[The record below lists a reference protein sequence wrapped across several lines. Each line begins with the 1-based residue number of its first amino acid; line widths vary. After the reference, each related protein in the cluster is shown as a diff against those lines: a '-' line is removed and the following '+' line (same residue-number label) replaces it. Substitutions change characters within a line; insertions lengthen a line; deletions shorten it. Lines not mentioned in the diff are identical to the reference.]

1 MQLTLSLLRSN
12 ISDPGPI
19 INSKVG
25 DKDGG
30 EVVVAAE
37 TGKNNLFSKF
47 LYSEKVRKFC
57 KIFTFLLTGTT

>member
-1 MQLTLSLLRSN
+1 MQLTLSLLRSK
-12 ISDPGPI
+12 ISGDPGPI

-37 TGKNNLFSKF
+37 TGKIDMF
-47 LYSEKVRKFC
+47 LPTC
-57 KIFTFLLTGTT
+57 L

>member
-1 MQLTLSLLRSN
+1 MQLTLPLLRFKT
-12 ISDPGPI
+12 SDQLGTSAI

-37 TGKNNLFSKF
+37 TGKKICFYQHICTYLKF
-47 LYSEKVRKFC
+47 E
-57 KIFTFLLTGTT
+57 FL

>member
-1 MQLTLSLLRSN
+1 MQLTLPLLRFKT
-12 ISDPGPI
+12 SDQLGTSAI

-37 TGKNNLFSKF
+37 TGKKNLFLPTY
-47 LYSEKVRKFC
+47 LYSVH
-57 KIFTFLLTGTT
+57 T

>member
-1 MQLTLSLLRSN
+1 MQLTLPLLRFKT
-12 ISDPGPI
+12 SDQLGTSAI

-37 TGKNNLFSKF
+37 TGKKNLFLPTY
-47 LYSEKVRKFC
+47 LYILE
-57 KIFTFLLTGTT
+57 I